1 MFGFGERL
9 KELRQQHK
17 LTMEHAAKIVG
28 VAKSTYAGYES
39 EFRQPSLEKLV
50 LFANYYKVSVDYL
63 LNLTSSQEINVKE
76 VLSNKELHWE
86 GIPLQEEDLTQIR
99 TFLNKIVDNSHI
111 NNKEKLG

>member
-9 KELRQQHK
+9 KELRQKHQ
-17 LTMEHAAKIVG
+17 LTMENAAKIVG

-63 LNLTSSQEINVKE
+63 LNVSPLHELNVKE
-76 VLSNKELHWE
+76 VLSHKELHWE
-86 GIPLQEEDLTQIR
+86 GIPLQEEDLKQIR
-99 TFLNKIVDNSHI
+99 IFLDKVVSHSQG
-111 NNKEKLG
+111 NKEKLG